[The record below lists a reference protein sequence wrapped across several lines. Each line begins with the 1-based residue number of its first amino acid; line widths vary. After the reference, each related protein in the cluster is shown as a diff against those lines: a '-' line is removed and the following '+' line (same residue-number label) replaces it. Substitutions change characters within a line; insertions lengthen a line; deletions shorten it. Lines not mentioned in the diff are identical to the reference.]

1 MRIAQVWISLLVFRV
16 LVVMRSLS
24 LYLSLSFSLSLSHS
38 LSLLRKNWTMI
49 YIYLSFTRSSPSV
62 FSLSLAFAFVFI
74 PCWKSPTSF
83 ANDMSFSPLYQG
95 SANLGMIC
103 FNLTRAQR
111 SGSVNF
117 LWITAL
123 LLQVFCSSCSSVL
136 PKERESCIL
145 PLRPDAAAACAGV
158 RISEKTPVPGQKRK
172 KR

>member
-1 MRIAQVWISLLVFRV
+1 MRIAQIPISLLVFRV

-24 LYLSLSFSLSLSHS
+24 LYLSLSFSLSHS

-49 YIYLSFTRSSPSV
+49 YIYLSFTRSFSLCLL
-62 FSLSLAFAFVFI
+62 SLSLAFAFVFI

-136 PKERESCIL
+136 PRERESCIL
-145 PLRPDAAAACAGV
+145 PLRPDAATACAGV
-158 RISEKTPVPGQKRK
+158 RISKKTPVPGQKRK